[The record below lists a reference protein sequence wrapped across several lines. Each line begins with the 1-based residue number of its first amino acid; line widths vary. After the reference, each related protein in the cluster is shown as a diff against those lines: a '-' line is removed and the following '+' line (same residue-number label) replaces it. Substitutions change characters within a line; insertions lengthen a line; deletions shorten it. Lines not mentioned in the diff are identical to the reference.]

1 MLGMKRHW
9 PIQNGDIEL
18 NARERRSLED
28 ATIQA
33 LVKVR
38 DEHGLQHNRETIEAL
53 LNGLHRLIDVNNFDG
68 RTRRARNFEAI
79 RAQIADVKHEILD
92 YLLEFRE

>member
-1 MLGMKRHW
+1 M
-9 PIQNGDIEL
+9 

-28 ATIQA
+28 ATIAA

-38 DEHGLQHNRETIEAL
+38 DDHGMMHNRETIEAL
-53 LNGLHRLIDVNNFDG
+53 LNGLHRMIDVNNFDG

-79 RAQIADVKHEILD
+79 RAQIADVKHEILE